1 MTAAEARLWA
11 NVVRLAV
18 LAVGFGTIA
27 WRRWQK
33 SRLEALAQAWPSV
46 DGRLHDG
53 HVEPAGDRC
62 VASFAYDYYI
72 GEYRSGT
79 YTREFSSQK
88 NAEEFVS
95 QLKGKRIPIRYN
107 PTNPDESVIEDAD
120 AKQLY
125 SPLST

>member
-1 MTAAEARLWA
+1 MTAPEARLWA

-18 LAVGFGTIA
+18 VAVGFVTIA

-33 SRLEALAQAWPSV
+33 RRLESLAQAWPSV

-72 GEYRSGT
+72 GEYRSGN

-95 QLKGKRIPIRYN
+95 QLKGKRIPVRYN
-107 PTNPDESVIEDAD
+107 PANPDESVLEDVD
-120 AKQLY
+120 VRQLFGAV
-125 SPLST
+125 SA